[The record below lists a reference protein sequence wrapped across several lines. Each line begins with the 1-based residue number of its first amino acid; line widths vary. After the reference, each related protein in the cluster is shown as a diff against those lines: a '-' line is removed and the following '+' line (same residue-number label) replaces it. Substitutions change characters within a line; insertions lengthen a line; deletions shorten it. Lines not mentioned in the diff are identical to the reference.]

1 MPLSPFF
8 LHGSPSEQRLV
19 QDLVNEHLQ
28 LFGQDILYLPRKI
41 VNENTVIREITAS
54 KFDDSFRLEAYLVN
68 TDGFGTPSDV
78 LTKFGV
84 QEQDEITLVVS
95 KERYDDF
102 IAPFIKMFPEGER
115 KNANTPNEGD
125 LIYLPL
131 DNAIFEIKYIE
142 RKVPFYQVN
151 ELFMYEFRCEIFQP
165 EDEVVDLPDGLVDV
179 NGEDV
184 DEGMV
189 TRGQVITLQMESED
203 TDNALATVS
212 LASTVTGVKSVQ
224 YIKMFDDGNYLGTPN
239 VTVHKPTGG
248 NGASGS
254 VTVAE
259 GGIDA
264 VTITNS
270 GSNYLKVP
278 VVNFTPPNKTT
289 SSQIKFGNN
298 SLAHTATTDV
308 IGANL
313 HFTSNVDARD
323 SGDGRL
329 SLSFWYY
336 PTNFDP
342 VGNYTGATLMWTNR
356 FKIYHR
362 DTGNIIF
369 ASGSGSIENTTVLT
383 LNSWNFIRVEQY
395 NSDATI
401 SVNGTAS
408 NNLNTADPI
417 MFFAGDSLKLGADTA
432 GVGKVP
438 SQTTSFTGYL
448 DHITV
453 NLTGDNALRGS
464 SSSQVPSNTTSQET
478 DIQTSTTAAF
488 IRKLDNEYPAVTA
501 TIDANRVVSALTITD
516 EGYGYTSVPVMTI
529 ESPVVGTQATAVAIM
544 TSRSG
549 IPNQAVDRVL
559 LINPG
564 IGYTEAPQVVFT
576 GGSPVNNG
584 VAIATAII
592 SEAVLGPVAISTG
605 GQGYNFTPTVGITS
619 VWIQQSNETAE
630 LLWNAQAEAVVST
643 AGTVTQIR
651 YGNAGAGYTSTNAV
665 VAIGSATSNSFG
677 EYELEESIRGV
688 STGTSA
694 YVASWDTANNILK
707 VTIPTGDFV
716 VGEVIVGA
724 GASYRIQSIESEVD
738 GDRQFAQNETFEFE
752 ADQILDFSER
762 NPFGE
767 F

>member
-8 LHGSPSEQRLV
+8 LNGSPSEQRLV
-19 QDLVNEHLQ
+19 QDLVNEHLT
-28 LFGQDILYLPRKI
+28 LFGQDVLYLPRRI

-84 QEQDEITLVVS
+84 SAQDEITLVVS

-102 IAPFIKMFPEGER
+102 ISPFIKLFPEGER

-131 DNAIFEIKYIE
+131 DNTLFEIKYIE

-151 ELFMYEFRCEIFQP
+151 ELFMYEFRCEIYQP
-165 EDEVVDLPDGLVDV
+165 EDEVIDLPDGLTDV
-179 NGEDV
+179 NGEDI
-184 DEGMV
+184 EEQQI
-189 TRGQVITLQMESED
+189 TTGQVITLIMENER
-203 TDNALATVS
+203 TQNAEATVS
-212 LASTVTGVKSVQ
+212 LASTITGVKSVQ
-224 YIKMFDDGNYLGTPN
+224 YIKLFDDGNYLGTPT
-239 VTVHKPTGG
+239 VTIHKPTGG
-248 NGASGS
+248 NGASG
-254 VTVAE
+254 TCTIAE
-259 GGIDA
+259 GGISS
-264 VTITNS
+264 VSITNS

-278 VVNFTPPNKTT
+278 TVSFSPPNKPT

-298 SLAHTATTDV
+298 SLHHSSITDV
-308 IGANL
+308 DGANF
-313 HFTSNVDARD
+313 HFTTNADSRD

-329 SLSFWYY
+329 SLSFWLY
-336 PTNFDP
+336 PTKFDP
-342 VGNYTGATLMWTNR
+342 AINGGTVMWTDR
-356 FKIYHR
+356 FKIYYR
-362 DTGNIIF
+362 ETGNIIF
-369 ASGSGSIENTTVLT
+369 ASGSGSIENTTQLT

-395 NSDATI
+395 GSDATI

-408 NNLNTADPI
+408 NTLGTANPI
-417 MFFAGDSLKLGADTA
+417 MFFAGDNLKLGADTA
-432 GVGKVP
+432 GAGLIP
-438 SQTTSFTGYL
+438 TQTASYEGYL
-448 DHITV
+448 DHITL

-464 SSSQVPSNTTSQET
+464 VSSQVPSSTTSQET
-478 DIQTSTTAAF
+478 DVETSTTAAF
-488 IRKLDNEYPAVTA
+488 IRKLDNEYPTVNAS
-501 TIDANRVVSALTITD
+501 IDANRIVTALTIAD
-516 EGYGYTSVPVMTI
+516 EGWGYTSIPIMTI
-529 ESPVVGTQATAVAIM
+529 APPVVGSQATAVAIM

-549 IPNQAVDRVL
+549 LQNQAVDKIL
-559 LINPG
+559 LTNPG
-564 IGYTEAPQVVFT
+564 TGYTTPPQVVFT

-592 SEAVLGPVAISTG
+592 SEAVLGPVAITTG

-630 LLWNAQAEAVVST
+630 LLWNAQADAVVSSS
-643 AGTVTQIR
+643 GTITQIR
-651 YGNAGAGYTSTNAV
+651 YSNAGAGYTSTPAT
-665 VAIGSATSNSFG
+665 VAISSVTSNSFG
-677 EYELEESIRGV
+677 EFEVEEYIKGL
-688 STGTSA
+688 STGTEA
-694 YVASWDTANNILK
+694 YVAAWDTDKQILK
-707 VTIPTGDFV
+707 VTIPTGEFA

-724 GASYRIQSIESEVD
+724 GASYRIAEIESQVD
-738 GDRQFAQNETFEFE
+738 GDRDYAQNETFEFE

>member
-8 LHGSPSEQRLV
+8 LNGSPSEQRLV
-19 QDLVNEHLQ
+19 QDLVNEHLT
-28 LFGQDILYLPRKI
+28 LFGQDVLYLPRRI

-84 QEQDEITLVVS
+84 SAQDEITLVVS

-102 IAPFIKMFPEGER
+102 ISPFIKLFPEGER

-131 DNAIFEIKYIE
+131 DNTLFEIKYIE

-151 ELFMYEFRCEIFQP
+151 ELFMYEFRCEIYQP
-165 EDEVVDLPDGLVDV
+165 EDEVIDLPDGLTDV
-179 NGEDV
+179 NGEDI
-184 DEGMV
+184 DEQMI
-189 TRGQVITLQMESED
+189 TAGQVITLVMESEK
-203 TDNALATVS
+203 TQNAEATVS
-212 LASTVTGVKSVQ
+212 LASTITGVKSVQ
-224 YIKMFDDGNYLGTPN
+224 YIKLFDDGNYLGTPT

-248 NGASGS
+248 NGASG
-254 VTVAE
+254 TCTIAE
-259 GGIDA
+259 GGISS
-264 VTITNS
+264 VSITNS

-278 VVNFTPPNKTT
+278 TVSFSPPNKLT

-298 SLAHTATTDV
+298 SLHHSSITDV
-308 IGANL
+308 DGANF
-313 HFTSNVDARD
+313 HFATNVDSRD

-329 SLSFWYY
+329 SLSFWLY
-336 PTNFDP
+336 PTKFDP
-342 VGNYTGATLMWTNR
+342 AVNGGTVMWTDR
-356 FKIYHR
+356 FKIYYR
-362 DTGNIIF
+362 ETGNIIF
-369 ASGSGSIENTTVLT
+369 ASGSGSIENTTQLT

-395 NSDATI
+395 GSDATI

-408 NNLNTADPI
+408 NTLGTANPI
-417 MFFAGDSLKLGADTA
+417 MFFAGDNLKLGADTA
-432 GVGKVP
+432 GAGLIP
-438 SQTTSFTGYL
+438 TQTASYEGYL
-448 DHITV
+448 DHITL

-464 SSSQVPSNTTSQET
+464 VSSQVPSTTTSQET
-478 DIQTSTTAAF
+478 DVETSTTASF
-488 IRKLDNEYPAVTA
+488 IRKLDNEHPIVNA
-501 TIDANRVVSALTITD
+501 TIDANRVVTALSIAD
-516 EGYGYTSVPVMTI
+516 EGWGYTSIPIMTI
-529 ESPVVGTQATAVAIM
+529 APPVVGSQATAVAIM

-549 IPNQAVDRVL
+549 LQNQAVDKIL
-559 LINPG
+559 LTNPG
-564 IGYTEAPQVVFT
+564 TGYTTPPQVVFT

-592 SEAVLGPVAISTG
+592 SEAVLGPVAITTG

-630 LLWNAQAEAVVST
+630 LLWNAKADAVVSSS
-643 AGTVTQIR
+643 GTITQIR
-651 YGNAGAGYTSTNAV
+651 YSNAGAGYTSTPAT
-665 VAIGSATSNSFG
+665 VAISSVTSNSFG
-677 EYELEESIRGV
+677 EFELEESVRGV

-694 YVASWDTANNILK
+694 YVAAWDTENQILK
-707 VTIPTGDFV
+707 VTIPTGDFA

-724 GASYRIQSIESEVD
+724 GASYRIAEIESSVD
-738 GDRQFAQNETFEFE
+738 GDRDYAQNETIEFE
-752 ADQILDFSER
+752 ADQIIDFSER